1 MKNTDVSKEQA
12 RASTEAM
19 NDLMSAFQDVGL
31 DPEFAGYLL
40 ISSGISL
47 VTLNNPEEPLC
58 VLEVLSK
65 AIRSA
70 NQNVYDTIMEENE
83 ADHED
88 DEDDEG
94 VRH

>member
-1 MKNTDVSKEQA
+1 MKNKDLTEEQA

-58 VLEVLSK
+58 VLDVLSK

-70 NQNVYDTIMEENE
+70 NQNVYDTFMEENDDE
-83 ADHED
+83 HEE
-88 DEDDEG
+88 EDDEG

>member
-1 MKNTDVSKEQA
+1 MKNKDLTEEQA

-58 VLEVLSK
+58 VLDVLSK

-70 NQNVYDTIMEENE
+70 NQNVYDTIMEES
-83 ADHED
+83 ED
-88 DEDDEG
+88 DEDEDDEG

>member
-1 MKNTDVSKEQA
+1 MKKKDLTEEQA

-19 NDLMSAFQDVGL
+19 NELMGAFQDVGL

-40 ISSGISL
+40 ISSGLSL

-58 VLEVLSK
+58 VLDVLSK

-70 NQNVYDTIMEENE
+70 NQNVYDSIMEEKE
-83 ADHED
+83 HDID
-88 DEDDEG
+88 DDDDEG

>member
-1 MKNTDVSKEQA
+1 MKKKELTEEQA

-19 NDLMSAFQDVGL
+19 NDLMDAFQDVGL

-40 ISSGISL
+40 ISSGLSL

-58 VLEVLSK
+58 VLDVLSK

-70 NQNVYDTIMEENE
+70 NQNVYDSIMEEKE
-83 ADHED
+83 HDID
-88 DEDDEG
+88 DDDDEG